1 MFDRGVGTRALCC
14 VFTTIGLVACANE
27 PKSASRDSVAVVDS
41 GHVAIDGGTLYFEAA
56 GSGAPVILIHGGNL
70 DRRMWDDQFALL
82 QKQFRVIRYDARG
95 YGRSSPADEPFAA
108 HDDLAALFRELRLTR
123 ASLVGLSLGGRI
135 AMDFALAHPEMV
147 DRLVL
152 AAPGI
157 SGGKWAQ
164 DGDTLWIAEA
174 IAAGRR
180 GDSVGVALAWLK
192 SAYIASALKPP
203 AQAERLRQIS
213 VDNARYWMG
222 IVRHRDVEREATP
235 PAAGRLRELKAPI
248 LLLVGGGDTPF
259 IMDVARAI
267 IAEAPNVRRVDLP
280 GIGHMINLEAPER
293 FNAEVLL
300 FLAKAEP
307 HDSVQIARPR

>member
-1 MFDRGVGTRALCC
+1 MIHRPFT
-14 VFTTIGLVACANE
+14 VFVAITLVACTNA
-27 PKSASRDSVAVVDS
+27 PKVAARNSVAVVDS
-41 GHVAIDGGTLYFEAA
+41 GYVAIDGGRLYYESA
-56 GSGAPVILIHGGNL
+56 GTGAPVILIHGGNL
-70 DRRMWDDQFALL
+70 DRRMWDDQFTLL

-108 HDDLAALFRELRLTR
+108 HDDLAALLRGLRLTR
-123 ASLVGLSLGGRI
+123 ASIVGLSLGGRI

-157 SGGKWAQ
+157 SGGKWAK

-192 SAYIASALKPP
+192 SAYINSALKPP

-213 VDNARYWMG
+213 IDNARFWMG
-222 IVRHRDVEREATP
+222 MLRHQDLEREAKP
-235 PAAGRLRELKAPI
+235 PAAGRLRELEAPI
-248 LLLVGGGDTPF
+248 LLLVGGADTPF
-259 IMDVARAI
+259 ILDVARAI
-267 IAEAPNVRRVDLP
+267 TTEAPNVRRVDLP

-293 FNAEVLL
+293 FNSEVVQ
-300 FLAKAEP
+300 FLGA
-307 HDSVQIARPR
+307 PR